1 MEGCNKFSICRA
13 CAGAPNSIIQ
23 TAETIET
30 IRELIKKE
38 IGPELADKAGLNENT
53 GRESFINA
61 LNSGSTLQVQAKNL
75 LGLDCLVPKFW

>member
-1 MEGCNKFSICRA
+1 MEGCNKFLVCRT
-13 CAGAPNSIIQ
+13 CAGAPNSIIR
-23 TAETIET
+23 TAED

-61 LNSGSTLQVQAKNL
+61 LNSGATLQVQAKEL
-75 LGLDCLVPKFW
+75 LGLDCLIPKFW